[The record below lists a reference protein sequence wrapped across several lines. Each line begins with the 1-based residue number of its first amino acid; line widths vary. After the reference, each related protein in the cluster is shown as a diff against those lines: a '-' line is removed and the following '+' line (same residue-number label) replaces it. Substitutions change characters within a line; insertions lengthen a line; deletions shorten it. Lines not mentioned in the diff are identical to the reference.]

1 MTIAEPKKVQQLRK
15 VVEVTKRIK
24 KNCVVCINSQ
34 KFIQIYNSKMKMHIS
49 NVQSSTLMNRDGN
62 RLETAQRII
71 RQPYK
76 LQLKSPG

>member
-24 KNCVVCINSQ
+24 KISVVCINSQ

>member
-34 KFIQIYNSKMKMHIS
+34 KLIQIYNSKMKMHIS